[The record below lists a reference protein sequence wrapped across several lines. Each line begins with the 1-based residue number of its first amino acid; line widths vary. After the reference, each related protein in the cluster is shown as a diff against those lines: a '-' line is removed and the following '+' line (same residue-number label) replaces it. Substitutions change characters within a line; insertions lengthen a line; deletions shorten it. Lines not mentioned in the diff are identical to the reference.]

1 MDDSPAESLG
11 DYTAA
16 LQGFRR
22 NYYDVWNPEAREAL
36 WRRMEEGLFRKGVDA
51 WWLDATEPNLWSLQ
65 GAYHMYQTCLGPAA
79 RRLNAYTLAHSKSIY
94 EHQRQTDE
102 TKRVFILADFPDT
115 DRGRVAVFP
124 VRTAIRDVGYRRL
137 HGRSL

>member
-102 TKRVFILADFPDT
+102 TKRVFILSRPDLPGFRNT
-115 DRGRVAVFP
+115 PQPSGQVIPGIPGRLSGDR
-124 VRTAIRDVGYRRL
+124 
-137 HGRSL
+137 